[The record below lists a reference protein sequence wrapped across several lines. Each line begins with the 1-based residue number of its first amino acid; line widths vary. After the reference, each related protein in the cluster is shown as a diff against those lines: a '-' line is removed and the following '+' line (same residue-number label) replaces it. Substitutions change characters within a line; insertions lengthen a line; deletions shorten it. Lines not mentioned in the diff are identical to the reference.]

1 MKYIAPYGSLDP
13 NAPYVDRDVPGAVV
27 GSKIPAKFPNWTI
40 NEIVD
45 VIAKSGITPDDVL
58 QLAEAIRSQK
68 MNYFVA
74 GGTANALTIAPDP
87 VVTDY
92 VDLIG
97 VPLRVKPSALNTG
110 AVTINV
116 NGLGNK
122 AVHNPDGTAIA
133 AGRLFG
139 IFVVVY
145 TGTDFILTSTP
156 GPATQAEVD
165 GGVDAGKF
173 LTPST
178 AKAAVRFFDSRM
190 TASQSLPNNTMTTL
204 AIDTPTENGLV
215 DSTIFATSKITVGAR
230 DAGVWVVMAYIQYT
244 GTGNN
249 KSLRV
254 HRNGASTSYVPA
266 SRIGISQ
273 NGAGQANDTY
283 TVTTIQRLAAGDQ
296 ISAEVLHTVGS
307 TQTLSDGRFV
317 AARISS

>member
-1 MKYIAPYGSLDP
+1 MKFIEPFGAAPGTR
-13 NAPYVDRDVPGAVV
+13 YVDRDTPGAIV
-27 GSKIPAKFPNWTI
+27 GSKIPADFPNVVMD
-40 NEIVD
+40 ELVG
-45 VIAKSGITPDDVL
+45 VIEKSGMTPDDVL
-58 QLAEAIRSQK
+58 QLADAIRSQGL
-68 MNYFVA
+68 NYFQA
-74 GGTANALTIAPDP
+74 AGTANALTIAPDP

-92 VDLIG
+92 ADLVG
-97 VPLRVKPSALNTG
+97 VPFRVKPSALNTG
-110 AVTINV
+110 AVTLNV

-122 AVHNPDGTAIA
+122 AIHNPDGTNIA

-139 IFVVVY
+139 IFEVIY
-145 TGTDFILTSTP
+145 TGTDFIITSTP

-173 LTPST
+173 LTPIT

-204 AIDTPTENGLV
+204 AIDAAIENGLI
-215 DSTIFATSKITVGAR
+215 DSTTFATSKITVGAR

-244 GTGNN
+244 GSGNN
-249 KSLRV
+249 KSLRI
-254 HRNGASTSYVPA
+254 HRNGASTTYSSA

-283 TVTTIQRLAAGDQ
+283 TVTTIQRLVVGDQ
-296 ISAEVLHTVGS
+296 VSAEVLHTVGS

>member
-1 MKYIAPYGSLDP
+1 MKYIEPYGSLDP
-13 NAPYVDRDVPGAVV
+13 DAPYVDRDTPSAVV
-27 GSKIPAKFPNWTI
+27 GSKIPAKFPNFVLR
-40 NEIVD
+40 ELVD

-68 MNYFVA
+68 LNYFQA
-74 GGTANALTIAPDP
+74 GGTANALTITPNPA
-87 VVTDY
+87 VTDY
-92 VDLIG
+92 ANLVG
-97 VPLRVKPSALNTG
+97 VPFRIKPSALNTG

-116 NGLGNK
+116 SGLGNK

-139 IFVVVY
+139 VFEVVY
-145 TGTDFILTSTP
+145 TGVDFIVTSTP

-173 LTPST
+173 LTPAT

-204 AIDTPTENGLV
+204 AIDAPLENGMI
-215 DSTIFATSKITVGAR
+215 DSTTFSTAKLTAGAR

-249 KSLRV
+249 KSLRI
-254 HRNGASTSYVPA
+254 HRNGASSSYAAA

-283 TVTTIQRLAAGDQ
+283 TLTAIMRLAAGDQ
-296 ISAEVLHTVGS
+296 VSAEVLHTVGT